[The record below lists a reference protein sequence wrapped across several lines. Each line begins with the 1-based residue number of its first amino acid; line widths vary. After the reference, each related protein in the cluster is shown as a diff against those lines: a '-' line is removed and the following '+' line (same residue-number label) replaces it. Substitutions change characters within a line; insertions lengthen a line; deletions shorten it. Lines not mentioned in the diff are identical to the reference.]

1 MNFDMFMAGRIS
13 FGAGV
18 SATVGEK
25 AKALG
30 ASKVMLVTDETMV
43 SIGTAERITSYL
55 EEAGLSVE
63 TFSQVEP
70 EPSVETV
77 DLAADRLKATG
88 CDLVVGLGGGSS
100 MDVAKAVSVLATN
113 EGSAGA
119 YQGLGLVEKPGIPK
133 ITIPTT
139 AGTGSEV
146 TFTAVLIRKSDG
158 VKGGINS
165 DYLYPDCSLLDPELT
180 LSMPKKVT
188 TETGMDALAHA
199 LEAYTSRQASPFSD
213 TMAEAAI
220 ARIGR
225 YLRVAALNGNDIEA
239 RSEMMLAALF
249 GGVAL
254 ANAGVT
260 ACHSMAYPL
269 GAVFGVGHGLSNA
282 LLLPYVVRFNAM
294 AAPEKFAR
302 AAELLGGTNYSEGLF
317 DRAVDCADRL
327 DELVHDLDLPT
338 NLRELEV
345 GIAPENF
352 EDMAKRAMAVARPM
366 ENNPRDI
373 TLEQVISIYEEAF

>member
-43 SIGTAERITSYL
+43 SIGTAERITSHL
-55 EEAGLSVE
+55 EEAGLPVE
-63 TFSQVEP
+63 VFSQVEP

-119 YQGLGLVEKPGIPK
+119 YQGLGLVESPGIPK

-180 LSMPKKVT
+180 LSMPKKIT
-188 TETGMDALAHA
+188 AETGMDALAHA

-213 TMAEAAI
+213 MMAEAAI

-225 YLRVAALNGNDIEA
+225 YLRVAALRGNDIEA
-239 RSEMMLAALF
+239 RGEMMLAALF

-269 GAVFGVGHGLSNA
+269 GALYGVGHGLSNA

-302 AAELLGGTNYSEGLF
+302 AAELLGGPNYSEGLF
-317 DRAVDCADRL
+317 DRAVECADRL

-338 NLRELEV
+338 SLRELEV

-366 ENNPRDI
+366 ENNPRDVS
-373 TLEQVISIYEEAF
+373 LEQVISIYEEAF